1 MSTTN
6 SGHAENFVANPLDA
20 HAAENDDHQ
29 DGVDRRGFLKCMA
42 WAGTGLVWTL
52 SAGVLSSCT
61 LPQASDTTPGDFTF
75 VQVSD
80 SHIGFNNVPN
90 MDVTGTFQKSMARVT
105 ALQSRPAF
113 VLHTGDVSH
122 LSKPD
127 QYDTVD
133 QILKSAKFTQDQVYY
148 VPGEHDTF
156 IDNGKA
162 YLDRFGKGT
171 TGNGWRSFDY
181 QGVHVVGLVNVWN
194 LKAGGF
200 GVLGDDQLA
209 WLKKD
214 LDGLS
219 ASTPIVVY
227 AHVPLWAVY
236 PTWGWGT
243 TDAEQA
249 LTLMRRFGSVTVL
262 NGHIHQV
269 LQKVEGNVTFHT
281 AASTAYPQP
290 APGTAPAP
298 GPLRVVPEQLLSSLG
313 VRQVVY
319 IQKAGAPVIV
329 DAQIT

>member
-1 MSTTN
+1 
-6 SGHAENFVANPLDA
+6 
-20 HAAENDDHQ
+20 
-29 DGVDRRGFLKCMA
+29 
-42 WAGTGLVWTL
+42 
-52 SAGVLSSCT
+52 
-61 LPQASDTTPGDFTF
+61 
-75 VQVSD
+75 
-80 SHIGFNNVPN
+80 
-90 MDVTGTFQKSMARVT
+90 
-105 ALQSRPAF
+105 

-133 QILKSAKFTQDQVYY
+133 QVLTGAKFGQDQVYY

-181 QGVHVVGLVNVWN
+181 KGVHFVGLVNVWN

-219 ASTPIVVY
+219 ASTPVVVY

-236 PTWGWGT
+236 PSWGWGT

-281 AASTAYPQP
+281 AMSTAFPQASP
-290 APGTAPAP
+290 APDKKP
-298 GPLRVVPEQLLSSLG
+298 GPMKVADDKLKSVLGITDVHSVSTSHNLAVVDSTL
-313 VRQVVY
+313 
-319 IQKAGAPVIV
+319 A
-329 DAQIT
+329 